1 MYKIMFVNI
10 RRWLLYV
17 HVSFLYYNCSDVI
30 IYILYQ
36 RTKNVNYFYCQVST
50 KLVIQMKTENKTKDK
65 EALIEIVFMQS
76 TSLRMQK
83 PHRHL
88 IEKAFFLNY
97 QTMHWNGDDCIVFGD
112 LPASIVI

>member
-1 MYKIMFVNI
+1 
-10 RRWLLYV
+10 
-17 HVSFLYYNCSDVI
+17 
-30 IYILYQ
+30 
-36 RTKNVNYFYCQVST
+36 
-50 KLVIQMKTENKTKDK
+50 MKKENKTKDK

-97 QTMHWNGDDCIVFGD
+97 QTMLYNGDDCIVFGD